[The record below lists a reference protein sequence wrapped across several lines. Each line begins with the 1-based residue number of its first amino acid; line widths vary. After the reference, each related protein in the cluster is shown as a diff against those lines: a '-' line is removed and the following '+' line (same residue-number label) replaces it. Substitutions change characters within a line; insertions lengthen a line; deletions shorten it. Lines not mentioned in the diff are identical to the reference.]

1 MAYVGNKGTKLE
13 LNAPLN
19 RPTPGPGDMDPRR
32 QFPGLSEGFAVR
44 NEGSS
49 IYHSLQ
55 VKVERMYSTGLALIA
70 SYTLAKSID
79 NTSCDQCNG
88 AQDANNLSL
97 ERSVSDFDYR
107 QRLSVGYVYDLP
119 FGAGKALK
127 PGNRALQYLVSGW
140 ELSGIVTLQSGAPF
154 SIYSGRDIANTGSG
168 NQRPDRIASGVL
180 SNPTIN
186 KWFDTSAFVMNA
198 PYTWGNSGRNILYGD
213 GLSNW
218 DAALLRKFRVREGM
232 DLQLRGEFF
241 NALNHADFGTP
252 VTNLSSSNFGMVFST
267 RNSPR
272 IGQVGLKFLF

>member
-1 MAYVGNKGTKLE
+1 
-13 LNAPLN
+13 
-19 RPTPGPGDMDPRR
+19 MDPRR

-55 VKVERMYSTGLALIA
+55 AKVERMYSNGLSLIA

-79 NTSCDQCNG
+79 NTSSDFG
-88 AQDANNLSL
+88 SGVQDANNLSL
-97 ERSVSDFDYR
+97 ERAVSDFDYR
-107 QRLSVGYVYDLP
+107 QRLSLGYVYDLP

-140 ELSGIVTLQSGAPF
+140 ELSGILTLQSGSPF
-154 SIYSGRDIANTGSG
+154 TIYSGRDIANTGSG
-168 NQRPDRIASGVL
+168 SQRPDRTASGVL

-186 KWFDTSAFVMNA
+186 EWFNTSAFALNA
-198 PYTWGNSGRNILYGD
+198 PYTFGNSGRNILYGD

-241 NALNHADFGTP
+241 NVLNHADFGTP
-252 VTNLSSSNFGMVFST
+252 VTNMSSSNFGKVFST

-272 IGQVGLKFLF
+272 IGQVALKFIF